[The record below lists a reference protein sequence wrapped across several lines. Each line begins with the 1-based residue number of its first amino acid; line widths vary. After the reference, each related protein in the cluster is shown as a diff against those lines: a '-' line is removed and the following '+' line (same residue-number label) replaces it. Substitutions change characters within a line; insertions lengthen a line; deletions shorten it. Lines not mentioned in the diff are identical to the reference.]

1 MLQLL
6 QLNLVLEVLDV
17 VSDAVTLPPVGQ
29 LGDVVG
35 VLQLEDV
42 VQGLIRVALL
52 NQLRSLVLNF
62 GAGKLKLNFNSNN
75 STLDVMPEAIMLLPH
90 SRLHSAEV
98 E

>member
-52 NQLRSLVLNF
+52 YQLRGLVLNF
-62 GAGKLKLNFNSNN
+62 GARKLKLNFNFNN
-75 STLDVMPEAIMLLPH
+75 STLDVMPDDIMLLPH
-90 SRLHSAEV
+90 LRLHSAEV

>member
-1 MLQLL
+1 MLQLF

-17 VSDAVTLPPVGQ
+17 VTDAVTLSPVGQ

-42 VQGLIRVALL
+42 VQGLIRVTLL

-62 GAGKLKLNFNSNN
+62 GAGKLKLKFHFNN
-75 STLDVMPEAIMLLPH
+75 STLDVMPEDIMLLPH

>member
-1 MLQLL
+1 MLQLF

-17 VSDAVTLPPVGQ
+17 VTDAVTLSPVGQ

-42 VQGLIRVALL
+42 VQGLIRVTLL

-62 GAGKLKLNFNSNN
+62 GAGKLKLQFHFHN
-75 STLDVMPEAIMLLPH
+75 STLDVMPEDIMLLPH

>member
-29 LGDVVG
+29 FGDVVG
-35 VLQLEDV
+35 VLQLKDV

-52 NQLRSLVLNF
+52 YQLRSLVLYF
-62 GAGKLKLNFNSNN
+62 GARKLKLNFNFIN
-75 STLDVMPEAIMLLPH
+75 STLDVMPDDIMLLPH

>member
-17 VSDAVTLPPVGQ
+17 VSDSVTLPPVGQ

-35 VLQLEDV
+35 VLQLKDV

-52 NQLRSLVLNF
+52 YQLRSLVLYF
-62 GAGKLKLNFNSNN
+62 GARKLKLNFIN
-75 STLDVMPEAIMLLPH
+75 STLDVMPDDIMLLPH

>member
-17 VSDAVTLPPVGQ
+17 VSDSVTLPPVGQ

-42 VQGLIRVALL
+42 VQGLIRVALI
-52 NQLRSLVLNF
+52 NQLRSLVLYF
-62 GAGKLKLNFNSNN
+62 GARKLKLNFNFIN
-75 STLDVMPEAIMLLPH
+75 STLDVMPDDIMLLPH

>member
-1 MLQLL
+1 MLQLF

-17 VSDAVTLPPVGQ
+17 VTDAVTLPPVGQ
-29 LGDVVG
+29 LGGVVG

-42 VQGLIRVALL
+42 VQGLIRVTLL

-62 GAGKLKLNFNSNN
+62 GAGKLKLKFHFNN
-75 STLDVMPEAIMLLPH
+75 STLDVMPEDMMLLPH
-90 SRLHSAEV
+90 SKLHSAEV